1 MRFDN
6 VAIASLAYVEPPQ
19 IVSSEDIEE
28 RLSPLYKRLKLP
40 TGRLELMTGIRER
53 RFWPSGTLAS
63 TISAE
68 AGRKALSAW
77 GGSPEDI
84 ELLVHC
90 GVCRDRMEP
99 STASYVHGAL
109 GLPTTAQ
116 FFDISNACL
125 GFLNGMITAAGLIQS
140 GQIQRALVVT
150 GENGKPLLERTIDQ
164 LLDSELT
171 RKSIKPFF
179 ANLTIGAGGVA
190 AVLTRKDLAPASAP
204 KLRCAITR
212 SDSSANNLCEG
223 NAAIGDGLEMQTDS
237 EALLEAGVSLAKTCW
252 TAFKEESGWDADSLD
267 RIICHQVG
275 RQHQRALLDAIGV
288 HLEKDYSTYAHYG
301 NAGSV
306 SCPMTLA
313 HGIENG
319 AVIPG
324 DKVALLGIGSGLC
337 TLMLALEC

>member
-1 MRFDN
+1 MRFEN
-6 VAIASLAYVEPPQ
+6 VAIASLAYVEPPEV
-19 IVSSEDIEE
+19 VSSEDIEE
-28 RLSPLYKRLKLP
+28 QLSPLYKRLKLP
-40 TGRLELMTGIRER
+40 SGRLELMTGIRER

-63 TISAE
+63 TISAQ
-68 AGRKALSAW
+68 AGKKALQGW
-77 GGSPEDI
+77 GDSPECI
-84 ELLVHC
+84 ELLIHC

-109 GLPTTAQ
+109 GLPATTQ

-125 GFLNGMITAAGLIQS
+125 GFLNGMITAAGLIEC
-140 GQIQRALVVT
+140 GQIERALVVT
-150 GENGKPLLERTIDQ
+150 GENGKPLLEHTISQ
-164 LLDSELT
+164 LLNSDLT
-171 RKSIKPFF
+171 RKTIKPFF

-190 AVLTRKDLAPASAP
+190 AVLTRKDLAPSTAARMRFAVS
-204 KLRCAITR
+204 R
-212 SDSSANNLCEG
+212 SDSSANKLCEG
-223 NAAIGDGLEMQTDS
+223 NAAGGDGLEMLTDS
-237 EALLEAGVSLAKTCW
+237 EALLEAGVALAKTCW
-252 TAFKEESGWDADSLD
+252 SAFCHESGWSAESLD

-275 RQHQRALLDAIGV
+275 RQHQRALLEAIGV
-288 HLEKDYSTYAHYG
+288 PVEKDYSTYPRFG

-324 DKVALLGIGSGLC
+324 DKVALLGIGSGLS